1 MIVRF
6 SQFLASGRRISSFL
20 TSDSDSACRNPPLA
34 HLQTPGNLQKPGSK
48 LNSVFLLFCFV
59 FCFVFYGLG
68 GTGGGF
74 GAPGGGFSD
83 NRSGGKPP
91 LLLRLKKP
99 PPGAPKPP
107 PGPPKHLPNR
117 STKRFVLR
125 FVKDHKT
132 PLK

>member
-1 MIVRF
+1 MLRTSVMGGDVPVKH
-6 SQFLASGRRISSFL
+6 LA
-20 TSDSDSACRNPPLA
+20 
-34 HLQTPGNLQKPGSK
+34 GSK

-59 FCFVFYGLG
+59 FCFVFYGFG

-107 PGPPKHLPNR
+107 PGPPKPTKTKQK
-117 STKRFVLR
+117 TKRKLNKNTV
-125 FVKDHKT
+125 
-132 PLK
+132 